1 MTLGKSPALSAPQF
15 VPLQRARAGTVTS
28 LSCSLPPVTLLPPQF
43 GSGHITH
50 PPPSPSL
57 ACLPHLPFQKEWPSP
72 FLSMCGGVEPGRHW
86 AADRDRR
93 CGNNPSHS
101 SRPPAGSTGPQ
112 PVSTAGRDTE
122 GCLSGGPRFASEPS
136 RSPLP
141 PPQVAV
147 LLGGGM
153 WAAPLWEGGGKEG
166 RRVTWTGC
174 PQ

>member
-28 LSCSLPPVTLLPPQF
+28 LSRSLPPVTLPPPHF
-43 GSGHITH
+43 GSGHIT
-50 PPPSPSL
+50 PPHTLPKARLPPTPSIPEGM
-57 ACLPHLPFQKEWPSP
+57 ALPFPVHVCVGGAWQALGSRQGQEVPEQSQP
-72 FLSMCGGVEPGRHW
+72 FK
-86 AADRDRR
+86 
-93 CGNNPSHS
+93 
-101 SRPPAGSTGPQ
+101 PPACREHWPAASLH
-112 PVSTAGRDTE
+112 GRDTE
-122 GCLSGGPRFASEPS
+122 GHLSGGPRFASEPL

-141 PPQVAV
+141 HSQVAA

-166 RRVTWTGC
+166 RRATWTGC